1 MKDLSP
7 VLLLFIAAFGT
18 AGRVVGQDSLSS
30 RDAAEI
36 RYKAERIVKTELN
49 DLLNTLSN
57 NSYQTLEVA
66 ESIHSSYS
74 ESRNRIFRDSL
85 VVVEPDINPT
95 VVRSG
100 QAGEEALGKYLR
112 DVDLLYKKS
121 DSASI
126 VFDHVRCSPVKKNE
140 NLYVKVYFNSLF
152 KGRSAI
158 SDQPYS
164 MTNRL
169 AEIKAEKEGTQWRLY
184 IVRLAFF
191 NPGDTA
197 ADVANNIPIKIDAR
211 ATVASNE
218 AEASKADPAQLYA
231 GFIEKAR
238 VQENNR
244 QYKEA
249 IESYR
254 NAIRQKPDAATSL
267 QAHIQQ
273 LTDKYATLSYLQE
286 KYNAGLYKEALNEY
300 TDAIRKDPKNSDY
313 YLGRARCHERLNH
326 ESKNIELAIKD
337 YSEAYELDHGNLA
350 AIRYRADL
358 YAATGEYFKA
368 LTDYTIYLAT
378 DRTNTGMYEQKAVMH
393 VRLKLYKEAFADLDE
408 ALTVDPKAAH
418 VYLTKGLLLMQYGQA
433 GDPRQA
439 LEKASDNFGL
449 CLQLDSS
456 NAMPFF
462 YRGQC
467 DLRLGRVREAA
478 ADFDQARVKGLD
490 ADNLKLVTG
499 YAVNF
504 ANQAADAFV
513 HKNTDSALHYI
524 DAAIAIEPGSAL
536 YRFTRGEYYYALGD
550 NMKAVIS
557 YDHAVRSNPTYVQ
570 AYYKR
575 GLAWYELKDYKVAID
590 NYNMALSLSPQ
601 HLYAMKGKADALRAL
616 KDYTRAAE
624 AYENALRLAL
634 NTRGVAPTLPS
645 ELYNDLGICY
655 FQLGQYDKTIGDEK
669 RAIAED
675 RNFADAYFNR
685 GYAYYR
691 QGRLADAIEDMTK
704 AISLLDK
711 HPEWHYI
718 LGRVYLDKKEYAGA
732 ATAFG
737 DYVQKDKEL
746 VKPDAIYL
754 GGYCNYM
761 LQNYTAALPYY
772 SRSLALHLDTVHS
785 FPVEIGEVYL
795 NTGKYDSAYFFLHKA
810 YQRDS
815 TNGWASYGIGSSLAL
830 QGKAEESIVWFERSF
845 RKKTPSYD
853 QIKRDRLLGDIRNNK
868 KFKELLKKYF

>member
-7 VLLLFIAAFGT
+7 ALLLFVAAFLT
-18 AGRVVGQDSLSS
+18 AGRVVGQDSLSN

-36 RYKAERIVKTELN
+36 RYKAERMVRTELN

-57 NSYQTLEVA
+57 NSYQTLEVE

-74 ESRNRIFRDSL
+74 NSGRNRIFRDSL

-95 VVRSG
+95 VAHSG

-121 DSASI
+121 DSATI
-126 VFDHVRCSPVKKNE
+126 AFDHVRSSPVKKNE
-140 NLYVKVYFNSLF
+140 DLYVKVYFNSLF

-158 SDQPYS
+158 SDQAYS
-164 MTNRL
+164 TTNRL
-169 AEIKAEKEGTQWRLY
+169 AEIKAEKEGNQWRLY

-191 NPGDTA
+191 NPEDTA
-197 ADVANNIPIKIDAR
+197 GDVANNIPIKYETRAEAR
-211 ATVASNE
+211 ADADPL
-218 AEASKADPAQLYA
+218 KADPAQLYA
-231 GFIEKAR
+231 GLIDKAR
-238 VQENNR
+238 LQENNR

-254 NAIRQKPDAATSL
+254 NAIRQKPEAAAGL
-267 QAHIQQ
+267 QPHIQQ

-286 KYNAGLYKEALNEY
+286 KYNAGLFKEAVNEY
-300 TDAIRKDPKNSDY
+300 TEAIRKDPKNSDY
-313 YLGRARCHERLNH
+313 YLGRGRCHERLNR

-337 YSEAYELDHGNLA
+337 YSQAYELDHGNLA

-358 YAATGEYFKA
+358 YSATGEYFKA

-378 DRTNTGMYEQKAVMH
+378 DRNNTGMYEQKAVMH
-393 VRLKLYKEAFADLDE
+393 VRLKLYNEAFADLDE
-408 ALTVDPKAAH
+408 ALGVDPKAAH
-418 VYLTKGLLLMQYGQA
+418 VYLTKGLLLMQYGQ
-433 GDPRQA
+433 GDPRQN
-439 LEKASDNFGL
+439 LEKASDNFGN
-449 CLQLDSS
+449 CLRLDSS
-456 NAMPFF
+456 NALPFF

-467 DLRLGRVREAA
+467 ELRLGSLRDAA
-478 ADFDQARVKGLD
+478 EDFERARVKGLD
-490 ADNLKLVTG
+490 ADNLRIVTG

-513 HKNTDSALHYI
+513 KKSTDSALRYI
-524 DAAIAIEPGSAL
+524 AAAIAIEPGSAL
-536 YRFTRGEYYYALGD
+536 YRFTQGEYYYALGD

-557 YDHAVRSNPTYVQ
+557 YDRAVRYNSAYVQ

-575 GLAWYELKDYKVAID
+575 GLAWYELKDYRVAID
-590 NYNMALSLSPQ
+590 NFNMALSLSPQ
-601 HLYAMKGKADALRAL
+601 HLYAMKGKGDALRAQ

-624 AYENALRLAL
+624 AYETSLRLAL
-634 NTRGVAPTLPS
+634 NTKGVPPTLTP
-645 ELYNDLGICY
+645 ELYNDLGTCY
-655 FQLGQYDKTIGDEK
+655 FQLGQYEKTIADEK

-704 AISLLDK
+704 AMTLLDK

-718 LGRVYLDKKEYAGA
+718 LGRVYQDKKEYANA
-732 ATAFG
+732 AAAFG
-737 DYVQKDKEL
+737 EYVQKDKEPAM
-746 VKPDAIYL
+746 PDAIYRQ
-754 GGYCNYM
+754 GYCNYM
-761 LQNYTAALPYY
+761 LQNYTAALPFY
-772 SRSLALHLDTVHS
+772 SRSLALHLDTVHT

-795 NTGKYDSAYFFLHKA
+795 NTGKYDSAYYFLHKA

-830 QGKAEESIVWFERSF
+830 QGKADESIVWFERSF

>member
-7 VLLLFIAAFGT
+7 ALLLFVAAFLT
-18 AGRVVGQDSLSS
+18 AGRVVGQDSLSN

-36 RYKAERIVKTELN
+36 RYKAERMVRTELN

-57 NSYQTLEVA
+57 NSYQTLEVE

-74 ESRNRIFRDSL
+74 NSGRNRIFRDSL

-95 VVRSG
+95 VVHAG

-121 DSASI
+121 DSATI
-126 VFDHVRCSPVKKNE
+126 AFDHVRSSPVKKNE
-140 NLYVKVYFNSLF
+140 DLYVKVYFNSLF

-158 SDQPYS
+158 SDQAYS
-164 MTNRL
+164 TTNRL
-169 AEIKAEKEGTQWRLY
+169 AEIKAEKEGNQWRLY

-191 NPGDTA
+191 NPEDTA
-197 ADVANNIPIKIDAR
+197 GDVANNIPIKYETRAEAR
-211 ATVASNE
+211 AD
-218 AEASKADPAQLYA
+218 AEPLKADPAQLYA
-231 GFIEKAR
+231 GLIDKAR
-238 VQENNR
+238 LQENNR

-254 NAIRQKPDAATSL
+254 NAIRQKPEAAAGL
-267 QAHIQQ
+267 QPHIQQ

-286 KYNAGLYKEALNEY
+286 KYNAGLFKEAENEY
-300 TDAIRKDPKNSDY
+300 TEAIRKDPKNSDY
-313 YLGRARCHERLNH
+313 YLGRGRCHEKLNR

-337 YSEAYELDHGNLA
+337 YSQAYELDHGNLA

-358 YAATGEYFKA
+358 YSATGEYFKA

-378 DRTNTGMYEQKAVMH
+378 DRNNTGMYEQKAVMH
-393 VRLKLYKEAFADLDE
+393 VRLKLYNEAFADLDE
-408 ALTVDPKAAH
+408 ALGVDPKAAH
-418 VYLTKGLLLMQYGQA
+418 VYLTKGLLLMQYGQ
-433 GDPRQA
+433 GDPRRN
-439 LEKASDNFGL
+439 LEKASDNFGD
-449 CLQLDSS
+449 CLRLDSS
-456 NAMPFF
+456 NALPFF

-467 DLRLGRVREAA
+467 ELRLGSLRDAA
-478 ADFDQARVKGLD
+478 EDFERARVKGLD
-490 ADNLKLVTG
+490 ADNLRIVTG

-513 HKNTDSALHYI
+513 KKSTDSALRYI
-524 DAAIAIEPGSAL
+524 GAAIAIEPGSAL
-536 YRFTRGEYYYALGD
+536 YRFTQGEYYYALGD

-557 YDHAVRSNPTYVQ
+557 YDHAVRYNSAYVQ

-575 GLAWYELKDYKVAID
+575 GLAWYELKDYRVAID
-590 NYNMALSLSPQ
+590 NFNMALSLSPQ
-601 HLYAMKGKADALRAL
+601 HLYALKGKGDALRAQ

-634 NTRGVAPTLPS
+634 NTRGVPPTLTP
-645 ELYNDLGICY
+645 ELYNDLGTCY
-655 FQLGQYDKTIGDEK
+655 FQLGQYEKTIADEK

-675 RNFADAYFNR
+675 RNFADAYFIR

-704 AISLLDK
+704 AMTLLDK

-718 LGRVYLDKKEYAGA
+718 LGRVYQDKKEYASA
-732 ATAFG
+732 AAAFG
-737 DYVQKDKEL
+737 EYVQKEKGPAM
-746 VKPDAIYL
+746 PDATYRQ
-754 GGYCNYM
+754 GYCNYM
-761 LQNYTAALPYY
+761 LQNYTAALPFY
-772 SRSLALHLDTVHS
+772 SRSLALHLDTVHT

-795 NTGKYDSAYFFLHKA
+795 NTGKYDSAYYFLHKA

-830 QGKAEESIVWFERSF
+830 QGKADESIVWFERSF